1 MNNQIGEA
9 ESLAPPP
16 DGTREEHVRY
26 YRQLLATPHT
36 HQNCAALRRQGR
48 DGLTML
54 GATPATTALHRR
66 KLWLV
71 SSHFRAKPPKGRP
84 LRN

>member
-1 MNNQIGEA
+1 MSNQVSEA
-9 ESLAPPP
+9 ASLAPPS
-16 DGTREEHVRY
+16 DGTREEHVRF
-26 YRQLLATPHT
+26 YRLLLATPHT
-36 HQNCAALRRQGR
+36 HQNFADLRRQGR

-54 GATPATTALHRR
+54 GATPATTALCRR

-84 LRN
+84 TR